1 MNQLTKKRNILLL
14 LFSLLA
20 FCNLQ
25 AQTKQQV
32 YVELLGAST
41 TVGVHY
47 DSRFGKNSHWGFRAG
62 LAFTSTDNQ
71 DFMECDPLKTRG
83 VTLPVGINYLIGK
96 NKHFAELGLG
106 VSFGSYQCTLRKE
119 EKLFKKNLTG
129 SFLFLDMGYRYQPAK
144 GVSVRLG
151 LNPGLA
157 LNYKETA
164 REDNNTINRSAVIY
178 PYLSIG
184 LSL

>member
-1 MNQLTKKRNILLL
+1 MNPLTKKRNILLL

-62 LAFTSTDNQ
+62 LAFTSTDNE
-71 DFMECDPLKTRG
+71 DFIDSGPLKTRG

-106 VSFGSYQCTLRKE
+106 VSFGNYQCTFRKE
-119 EKLFKKNLTG
+119 EKLFKKNITG

-157 LNYKETA
+157 LNSKKTA
-164 REDNNTINRSAVIY
+164 REDNNTISRSAVIY
-178 PYLSIG
+178 PYLSVG

>member
-1 MNQLTKKRNILLL
+1 MNPLTKKRNILLL
-14 LFSLLA
+14 LFSLLT

-47 DSRFGKNSHWGFRAG
+47 DSRFGKNSHCGSRAG
-62 LAFTSTDNQ
+62 STFTSTNNQ
-71 DFMECDPLKTRG
+71 DFMESDPLKTRG

-164 REDNNTINRSAVIY
+164 KENDNTITRSAVIY
-178 PYLSIG
+178 PYVSVG

>member
-1 MNQLTKKRNILLL
+1 MNPLTKKRNILLL
-14 LFSLLA
+14 LFSLLT

-62 LAFTSTDNQ
+62 LAFTSTNNQ

-83 VTLPVGINYLIGK
+83 VTLPVGIN
-96 NKHFAELGLG
+96 
-106 VSFGSYQCTLRKE
+106 
-119 EKLFKKNLTG
+119 
-129 SFLFLDMGYRYQPAK
+129 
-144 GVSVRLG
+144 
-151 LNPGLA
+151 
-157 LNYKETA
+157 
-164 REDNNTINRSAVIY
+164 
-178 PYLSIG
+178 
-184 LSL
+184 

>member
-62 LAFTSTDNQ
+62 LAFTSTDNE
-71 DFMECDPLKTRG
+71 DFIDSGPLKTRG

-106 VSFGSYQCTLRKE
+106 VSFGSYQWTFRKE
-119 EKLFKKNLTG
+119 EKLFKKNITG
-129 SFLFLDMGYRYQPAK
+129 SFLFLDMGYRYQPTK

-157 LNYKETA
+157 LNSKKTA
-164 REDNNTINRSAVIY
+164 REDNNTISRSAVIY
-178 PYLSIG
+178 PYLSVG

>member
-25 AQTKQQV
+25 AQTRQQV

-62 LAFTSTDNQ
+62 LAFTSTDNE
-71 DFMECDPLKTRG
+71 DFIDSGPLKTRG

-106 VSFGSYQCTLRKE
+106 VSFGSYQCTFRKE
-119 EKLFKKNLTG
+119 EKLFKKNITG
-129 SFLFLDMGYRYQPAK
+129 SFLFLDMGYRYQPTK

-157 LNYKETA
+157 LNSKKTA
-164 REDNNTINRSAVIY
+164 REDNNTISRSAVIY
-178 PYLSIG
+178 PYLSVG

>member
-1 MNQLTKKRNILLL
+1 MNPLTKKRNILLL

-62 LAFTSTDNQ
+62 LAFTSTNNQ

-119 EKLFKKNLTG
+119 EKLFKKNITG
-129 SFLFLDMGYRYQPAK
+129 SFLFLDMGYRYQPTK

-157 LNYKETA
+157 LNSKKTA
-164 REDNNTINRSAVIY
+164 REDNNTISRSAVIY
-178 PYLSIG
+178 PYLSVG

>member
-1 MNQLTKKRNILLL
+1 MNKFKKKRNLFVLALLL
-14 LFSLLA
+14 LPFGRI
-20 FCNLQ
+20 Q

-62 LAFTSTDNQ
+62 LAFTSTDNE
-71 DFMECDPLKTRG
+71 DFIDSGPLKTRG

-129 SFLFLDMGYRYQPAK
+129 SFLFLDMGYRYQPTK

-157 LNYKETA
+157 LNSKKTA
-164 REDNNTINRSAVIY
+164 REDNNTISRSAVIY
-178 PYLSIG
+178 PYLSVG